1 MGSLF
6 EPFEYFII
14 GSKQCFA
21 SIQRKLSNL
30 GPYLN
35 HLNILSLVFKTNVL
49 KSLFQKSDSD
59 ELAKNFKTNVL
70 KSLFQKSDS
79 DELAKNLQR
88 LDLQSKQCFASI
100 QRKSS
105 DWGPYLSRLNFIP
118 LVFKTNV
125 LKSLF
130 QKSDSD
136 ELAKNLQRLDLQSK
150 QCFASIQRKLSNLG
164 PYLNHLNILSL
175 VFKTNVLKS
184 LFLKSDS
191 DELAKNLQRL
201 DLKSKQCFASIQR
214 KSSDWGPYLNHLNF
228 LPLVFKTNVL
238 KSLFQKS
245 DSDELSKNLQKLN
258 LQSKQCFVSIQR
270 KSSDWGPYLSRLN
283 FIPLVFKTNVLKS
296 LFQKSDSDELSKNLQ
311 RLNLQSKQCFVSI
324 QRKSSDWGPYLSR
337 LNFILLVFKTNV
349 LKSLF
354 QKSDSDELAKNL
366 QRLDLQSKQCFASIL
381 RKSSD

>member
-1 MGSLF
+1 MFCVDLEKIVRLGTLLEPLKFYTIGFQNQCF
-6 EPFEYFII
+6 EKPFSKSDSDELAKNLQRLDLQ
-14 GSKQCFA
+14 SKQCFA

-59 ELAKNFKTNVL
+59 ELAKNLQRLDLQSKQCFASIQRKSSDWGPYLNHLNILSLVFKTNVL

-136 ELAKNLQRLDLQSK
+136 EL
-150 QCFASIQRKLSNLG
+150 
-164 PYLNHLNILSL
+164 
-175 VFKTNVLKS
+175 
-184 LFLKSDS
+184 
-191 DELAKNLQRL
+191 
-201 DLKSKQCFASIQR
+201 
-214 KSSDWGPYLNHLNF
+214 
-228 LPLVFKTNVL
+228 
-238 KSLFQKS
+238 
-245 DSDELSKNLQKLN
+245 
-258 LQSKQCFVSIQR
+258 
-270 KSSDWGPYLSRLN
+270 
-283 FIPLVFKTNVLKS
+283 
-296 LFQKSDSDELSKNLQ
+296 SKNLQ
-311 RLNLQSKQCFVSI
+311 RLNLQSKQCF
-324 QRKSSDWGPYLSR
+324 
-337 LNFILLVFKTNV
+337 
-349 LKSLF
+349 
-354 QKSDSDELAKNL
+354 
-366 QRLDLQSKQCFASIL
+366 ASI
-381 RKSSD
+381 